1 MMPRVHIAAIVFAFL
16 AGLIHFYIFSLESF
30 MFDNPKVWKLFGV
43 EGPEA
48 AKAVKPWAYNQGYYN
63 LFLAVTAV
71 IGSGLLAVAKAGSDQ
86 LIWAQALIYAGCGS
100 MFLASLVLLN
110 SGGKPRAAL
119 IQGLCPLLAVAYTW
133 ASS

>member
-1 MMPRVHIAAIVFAFL
+1 MVSSERPTCHSSVWLAF
-16 AGLIHFYIFSLESF
+16 GSF
-30 MFDNPKVWKLFGV
+30 NVEEMFDMTN
-43 EGPEA
+43 
-48 AKAVKPWAYNQGYYN
+48 N
-63 LFLAVTAV
+63 LFLAITAV
-71 IGSGLLAVAKAGSDQ
+71 IGSGLLAVAKAGTDQ
-86 LIWAQALIYAGCGS
+86 MIWAQALIYVGCGS